1 MMPPIDV
8 SVRHFTWNDVAALG
22 GLQGDSHPD
31 AAAAVERWLRQ
42 PNLLPE
48 RDCLIA
54 SIDEVLMGYAYV
66 VVEPALSRG
75 VLLWDV
81 GQRRG
86 ASAAE
91 KPLLDAAIAHA
102 RELGLAV
109 LQEDIPET
117 NTARQALLVAS
128 GMTRVRTHRHL
139 RRDAASMTRIALPP
153 GTSLR
158 MTSQADVEAVTN
170 LQNAAFEGSWGFSP
184 NTPDEI
190 TYRVFTLPVAPPDG
204 VVLLEAGGLLVGYCW
219 TEREEGGSPG
229 IISMVGVPPD
239 KQGQGFGLAVT
250 AAGIDHLV
258 EVGATPIEITVD
270 AENAPA
276 IRVYQGLGFEDRW
289 RSLWYELALT

>member
-1 MMPPIDV
+1 MPPTDV

-22 GLQGDSHPD
+22 GLQGNSHPD

-54 SIDEVLMGYAYV
+54 SIDGVLVGYAYV
-66 VVEPALSRG
+66 VVEQALSRG

-81 GQRRG
+81 GQRSG

-91 KPLLDAAIAHA
+91 KPLLDAAIEHA
-102 RELGLAV
+102 RGLGLSV
-109 LQEDIPET
+109 LQEDIPEA
-117 NTARQALLVAS
+117 NTARKALLVAS
-128 GMTRVRTHRHL
+128 GMVHVRTHRHL
-139 RRDAASMTRIALPP
+139 RRDATSKTAIALPP

-158 MTSQADVEAVTN
+158 MASQTDVAAVTT

-184 NTPDEI
+184 NTPAEI
-190 TYRVFTLPVAPPDG
+190 TYRVFTLPVVPPDG
-204 VVLLEAGGLLVGYCW
+204 VVLLEADGRLVGYCW

-239 KQGQGFGLAVT
+239 KQGKGFGLAIT

-276 IRVYQGLGFEDRW
+276 IRVYEGLGFQDRW
-289 RSLWYELALT
+289 RSLWYEMALR